1 MRDGVYT
8 LATMSS
14 ATPKRT
20 RQPKPLAKPLGKL
33 DGRLGRSERSRAA
46 VAEALLAL
54 IDEGDLRP
62 TAPRIAA
69 RAGVS
74 LRLVFHHFKDL
85 EAVFADAARRQLAE
99 VMPTLRSVPADGPL
113 PARIEVFVGERVRL
127 LERVRTIWRAARI
140 QEPFSTEISRR
151 MTLIRAWLRNEGER
165 VFQRELERYKGA
177 DRQELAAAL
186 GVAGAMAT
194 WDDLRE
200 HQQLPVDKARR
211 VVARSLTLLLRK

>member
-1 MRDGVYT
+1 VYT
-8 LATMSS
+8 REVALSKT
-14 ATPKRT
+14 
-20 RQPKPLAKPLGKL
+20 

-85 EAVFADAARRQLAE
+85 EAVFADAAKRQIGE
-99 VMPTLRSVPADGPL
+99 VIPTLSLVPGEGPL
-113 PARIEVFVGERVRL
+113 QKRIDSFVGERSRL
-127 LERVRTIWRAARI
+127 LERVQTIWRAAQL

-151 MTLIRAWLRNEGER
+151 MSMARCWMRDDTER
-165 VFQRELERYKGA
+165 VFARELGKLRGA
-177 DRQELAAAL
+177 ERQEVAGAL
-186 GVAGAMAT
+186 GVAGSMSL
-194 WDDLRE
+194 WSDLRL

-211 VVARSLTLLLRK
+211 IMARTFSRVLDR